1 MYFFFLKEN
10 IIKLNIINFGQWLV
24 LMEKRGLM
32 DLICFNENPTI
43 LFAITPFDTTKK
55 IKYFFKANKILKL
68 IYTSTEKK
76 KKKYYVDFHRHLT
89 RFGVLIILIYKI
101 AGSRWSKYKFEGPN
115 KLLFSHFFILFF
127 SYKENKQNLYSSSQM
142 LDKLKQ
148 LLQNLPQIPYLQ
160 SIP

>member
-10 IIKLNIINFGQWLV
+10 IIKLNIINFDQWLV

-43 LFAITPFDTTKK
+43 LFAITPFDATKK

-76 KKKYYVDFHRHLT
+76 KRNIMLT
-89 RFGVLIILIYKI
+89 
-101 AGSRWSKYKFEGPN
+101 
-115 KLLFSHFFILFF
+115 FIG
-127 SYKENKQNLYSSSQM
+127 
-142 LDKLKQ
+142 
-148 LLQNLPQIPYLQ
+148 I
-160 SIP
+160 